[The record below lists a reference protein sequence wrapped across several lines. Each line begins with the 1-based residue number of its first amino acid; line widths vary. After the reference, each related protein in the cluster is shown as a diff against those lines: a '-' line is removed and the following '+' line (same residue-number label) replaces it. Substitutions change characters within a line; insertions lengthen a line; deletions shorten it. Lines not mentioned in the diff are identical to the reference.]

1 MGSHSRA
8 GKVLLWLHPSRK
20 VTLITSFT
28 HFLFAKKKINNKKKN
43 DFFSQYEMVSY
54 PKKSNWNLKGTR
66 ILYFFFIWPM
76 AALTM
81 CFSIKII
88 LHLFDNFFLGRF
100 ENITWPM
107 ADLKFYWI
115 RLLFYLTNDFFFFWE
130 TYLTN
135 DWLFFKFH
143 SILLIFY

>member
-8 GKVLLWLHPSRK
+8 GNVLLWLHPSRK
-20 VTLITSFT
+20 VTLITSST
-28 HFLFAKKKINNKKKN
+28 HFLFAKKKKINKKKKK
-43 DFFSQYEMVSY
+43 DFFSKYEMVSY

-66 ILYFFFIWPM
+66 ILYLFFIWPM

-88 LHLFDNFFLGRF
+88 LHLFDNLFLGRF

-115 RLLFYLTNDFFFFWE
+115 RLLFYLTND
-130 TYLTN
+130 
-135 DWLFFKFH
+135 WLFFKFH
-143 SILLIFY
+143 SILLSFY